1 MHTASAWIG
10 VASLV
15 FAFFLQT
22 AAFAFWMGRLSQ
34 RVMSVEK
41 AGEGRQ
47 DLADKVTRLTVEM
60 EHANAALTK
69 MGREMEGVNRQLGN
83 IAMGR
88 VGQISEIG
96 GHP

>member
-60 EHANAALTK
+60 EHANVTLVK
-69 MGREMEGVNRQLGN
+69 LVNNSENVNRQLGN

-88 VGQISEIG
+88 VGHGIEIG
-96 GHP
+96 S